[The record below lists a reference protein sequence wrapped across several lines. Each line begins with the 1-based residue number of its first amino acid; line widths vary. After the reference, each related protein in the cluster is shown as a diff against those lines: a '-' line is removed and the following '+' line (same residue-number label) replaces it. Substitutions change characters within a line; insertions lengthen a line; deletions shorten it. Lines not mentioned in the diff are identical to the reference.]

1 MNDKSTEKCY
11 LKGVTRMVVSK
22 EGNGNSHSNTTK
34 TTKTAICASLVTI
47 ELSLSPAMSF

>member
-22 EGNGNSHSNTTK
+22 EGNGNSHSNK
-34 TTKTAICASLVTI
+34 NNKTAICASLVTI